1 MFRAAMRKTVQRIIH
16 GLLGLCATGCVSVSG
31 AAGGDYQDSPQVRQ
45 LIEEMTL
52 SHGFAA
58 EQLEALFTEAERKPV
73 ILEAISR
80 PAERVKPW
88 SEYRPIFLTEARIA
102 RGVDFWR
109 EHEAALSRAERDYGV
124 PAEVIVAIIGVE
136 TFYGRNTGSYRVL
149 DALSTL
155 CFDYPPRAPFF
166 CQQLREF
173 LLLSREEQVD
183 PLRLKGSYAGA
194 MGLPQF
200 MPGSFRAYAVDF
212 DGDGRIDIWNN
223 PVDAIGSVASY
234 FKRHGWVSGAGV
246 VSRARVEGERV
257 EEGISPGL
265 EAQLSVAE
273 LRALGWHVEP
283 AVDDALPATAIR
295 FDGEA
300 GAEYWLGLPNFYVIT
315 RYNRSAMYAMAVHQL
330 GEALAQARGVR

>member
-1 MFRAAMRKTVQRIIH
+1 MRKSLHRVLH
-16 GLLGLCATGCVSVSG
+16 VLLALGASGCMPASD
-31 AAGGDYQDSPQVRQ
+31 AARGDYRDSPQVRE

-58 EQLEALFTEAERKPV
+58 EQLEALLGEAQRKQG
-73 ILEAISR
+73 ILDAISR

-88 SEYRPIFLTEARIA
+88 SEYRPIFLTDARIA

-109 EHEAALSRAERDYGV
+109 EHEAALARAEREYGV
-124 PAEVIVAIIGVE
+124 PAQVIVAIIGVE

-149 DALSTL
+149 DALTTL

-173 LLLSREEQVD
+173 LLLTREEQVD
-183 PLRLKGSYAGA
+183 PLGLKGSYAGA

-212 DGDGRIDIWNN
+212 DGDERIDIWNN

-234 FKRHGWVSGAGV
+234 FKRHGWTSGEPV
-246 VSRARVEGERV
+246 VSRARVGGERV
-257 EEGISPGL
+257 EEGISPGI
-265 EAQLSVAE
+265 EPQLSVAE
-273 LRALGWHVEP
+273 LRELGWQPEQP
-283 AVDDALPATAIR
+283 LDDELRVTAIR
-295 FDGEA
+295 FEGAQGE
-300 GAEYWLGLPNFYVIT
+300 EFWLGLPNFYVIT

-330 GEALAQARGVR
+330 GEALAQARRVR

>member
-1 MFRAAMRKTVQRIIH
+1 MLKNLRRFLPTLLAMGTV
-16 GLLGLCATGCVSVSG
+16 GCMPTSG
-31 AAGGDYQDSPQVRQ
+31 SASGDYGDSPQVRE
-45 LIEEMTL
+45 LIEDMTL

-58 EQLEALFTEAERKPV
+58 EQLQALFAEAQRKQG
-73 ILEAISR
+73 ILDAISR

-102 RGVDFWR
+102 RGLEFWR
-109 EHEAALSRAERDYGV
+109 EHEAALARAEREYGV

-173 LLLSREEQVD
+173 LLLTREEQID
-183 PLRLKGSYAGA
+183 PLSLKGSYAGA
-194 MGLPQF
+194 MGMPQF

-212 DGDGRIDIWNN
+212 DGDERIDIWNN

-234 FKRHGWVSGAGV
+234 FKRHGWVAGAPV
-246 VSRARVEGERV
+246 VSRVQVSGERV
-257 EEGISPGL
+257 EEGISPGV
-265 EAQLSVAE
+265 EPHLSVAE
-273 LRALGWHVEP
+273 LRELGWQPELALDDEL
-283 AVDDALPATAIR
+283 AVIAIR
-295 FDGEA
+295 FEGEQ
-300 GAEYWLGLPNFYVIT
+300 GEEFWLGLPNFHVIT

-330 GEALAQARGVR
+330 GEALAQVRGIQR

>member
-1 MFRAAMRKTVQRIIH
+1 MLKVTMHKCAQRIIY
-16 GLLGLCATGCVSVSG
+16 GLLGLCLTGCAPVSG
-31 AAGGDYQDSPQVRQ
+31 AASGDYQDSPQVRE
-45 LIEEMTL
+45 LIEDMTL
-52 SHGFAA
+52 NHGFAS
-58 EQLEALFTEAERKPV
+58 EQLEALFAEAERKPV
-73 ILEAISR
+73 ILDAISR

-88 SEYRPIFLTEARIA
+88 SEYRPIFLTDARIA

-109 EHEAALSRAERDYGV
+109 EHETALQRAEREYGV
-124 PAEVIVAIIGVE
+124 PAQIIVAIIGVE

-155 CFDYPPRAPFF
+155 CFDYPPRAAFF

-173 LLLSREEQVD
+173 LLLTREEQVD
-183 PLRLKGSYAGA
+183 PLALKGSYAGA

-212 DGDGRIDIWNN
+212 DDDERIDIWNN

-234 FKRHGWVSGAGV
+234 FKRHGWVSGAPV
-246 VSRARVEGERV
+246 VSRARVAGERV

-265 EAQLSVAE
+265 EPHLSVSE
-273 LRALGWHVEP
+273 LRELGWQSEL
-283 AVDDALPATAIR
+283 ALEDQTPVTAIR
-295 FDGEA
+295 FDGAQGE
-300 GAEYWLGLPNFYVIT
+300 EYWLGLPNFYVIT

-330 GEALAQARGVR
+330 GDALANARRAR